1 MLFRSLALDSQIY
14 NFYTSIQKPL
24 ILGLNVPSINGSA
37 KGCVSFNINCD
48 EYTELD
54 PQLSA
59 DAGLTVDVQEQADVY
74 LALLRMINQRSWI
87 SGVITRGY
95 FPVLKINDYSASIHG
110 KPAEEILTYWLDRIN
125 P

>member
-1 MLFRSLALDSQIY
+1 
-14 NFYTSIQKPL
+14 
-24 ILGLNVPSINGSA
+24 
-37 KGCVSFNINCD
+37 
-48 EYTELD
+48 
-54 PQLSA
+54 
-59 DAGLTVDVQEQADVY
+59 VDVQEQADVY